1 MAPAQG
7 VYLRQRLAVFSV
19 ALGTFT
25 LVTNEF
31 LPVAL
36 LTGIRTSL
44 GVSQWAAAT
53 MVTLPA
59 AVAAI
64 ASPALAV
71 ASGRLD
77 RRLVL
82 LLMAGLFTA
91 SDALS
96 AAAPNFA
103 TMLVA
108 RFLLGAGIGGFWAIG
123 ASIGGRLVPEPRAAW
138 ARAVIFSGISLAIVL
153 GVPIAS
159 FVGGWLGWR
168 VAFGATAGLGLL
180 ALVLMALLL
189 PRIGV
194 ERPVTRAQ
202 LAAVLRAPNARLGL
216 VVTVGLVAGQYAAY
230 TFITPFLAT
239 ADHAGPT
246 VVSALLLVFGI
257 GGLVGNFGVVR
268 LLRRRLRATVVAMAA
283 TLAVATAVM
292 PVLGGWRPAAAVVL
306 AVWGLAYGAM
316 TVAMQTWVFTADGRD
331 LWSGSALYPAVFQAS
346 IAVGSLLGGAVV
358 GVLGDRGAIWTGTV
372 FAALALLGFG
382 LFARPTP
389 AGSER
394 AGPEISDRG
403 RSRHVAGGGRPRQA
417 SGTTGRDGS

>member
-1 MAPAQG
+1 MAATGG

-44 GVSQWAAAT
+44 GVSQGAAAI

-59 AVAAI
+59 VVAAI

-103 TMLVA
+103 TMLLA

-159 FVGGWLGWR
+159 FVGGLLGWR
-168 VAFGATAGLGLL
+168 AAFAATAGLGLL

-194 ERPVTRAQ
+194 EQPVTRAQ

-216 VVTVGLVAGQYAAY
+216 AVTLGLVAGQYAAY

-246 VVSALLLVFGI
+246 VISALLLIFGI

-268 LLRRRLRATVVAMAA
+268 LLSRRLKATVAGMAA
-283 TLAVATAVM
+283 TLAVATAAM
-292 PVLGGWRPAAAVVL
+292 PVLGGWRPAVAVVL

-331 LWSGSALYPAVFQAS
+331 LWSGSALFPAVFQAS
-346 IAVGSLLGGAVV
+346 IAVGSLLGGGVV
-358 GVLGDRGAIWTGTV
+358 GILGDRGAIWTGTV
-372 FAALALLGFG
+372 FAALALLGFA
-382 LFARPTP
+382 LFARPAP
-389 AGSER
+389 AGR
-394 AGPEISDRG
+394 GPAGPEPADVRRPEAAE
-403 RSRHVAGGGRPRQA
+403 RSRAR
-417 SGTTGRDGS
+417 

>member
-1 MAPAQG
+1 MTED

-36 LTGIRTSL
+36 LTPIRTSL
-44 GVSQWAAAT
+44 GVSQGVAAT
-53 MVTLPA
+53 MVTVPA
-59 AVAAI
+59 VVAAI

-82 LLMAGLFTA
+82 LLMAGLFTV

-103 TMLVA
+103 TMLLA

-123 ASIGGRLVPEPRAAW
+123 ASIGGCLVPESRAAW
-138 ARAVIFSGISLAIVL
+138 ARAVIFSGVSLAIVL

-168 VAFGATAGLGLL
+168 LAFAGTAGLGVL
-180 ALVLMALLL
+180 ALALMAVLL

-194 ERPVTRAQ
+194 ERPVTRTE

-216 VVTVGLVAGQYAAY
+216 AVTLGLVAGQYAAY
-230 TFITPFLAT
+230 TFVTPFLAK
-239 ADHAGPT
+239 ADHAGPG

-268 LLRRRLRATVVAMAA
+268 LLSRRLKATVVGMAA
-283 TLAVATAVM
+283 ALAVATAAM
-292 PVLGGWRPAAAVVL
+292 PVAGGWRPAVVVVL

-316 TVAMQTWVFTADGRD
+316 SVAMQTWVFTADGRD

-346 IAVGSLLGGAVV
+346 IAVGSLLGGGVV
-358 GVLGDRGAIWTGTV
+358 GILGDRGAIWTGTV
-372 FAALALLGFG
+372 FAALALLGFS
-382 LFARPTP
+382 LLARPVP
-389 AGSER
+389 AGPGQ
-394 AGPEISDRG
+394 AGPEPADVRPQNAQS
-403 RSRHVAGGGRPRQA
+403 SRAH
-417 SGTTGRDGS
+417 

>member
-1 MAPAQG
+1 MATTQDG
-7 VYLRQRLAVFSV
+7 YLRQRLAVFSV

-44 GVSQWAAAT
+44 GVSQGAAAFMIT
-53 MVTLPA
+53 VPA
-59 AVAAI
+59 VVAAI

-71 ASGRLD
+71 ASRRLD

-82 LLMAGLFTA
+82 LWMAGLFTA

-96 AAAPNFA
+96 AAAPNFT
-103 TMLVA
+103 TMLLA

-123 ASIGGRLVPEPRAAW
+123 ASIGGRLVPESRAAW

-168 VAFGATAGLGLL
+168 AAFAATAGLGLL

-189 PRIGV
+189 PKIGV
-194 ERPVTRAQ
+194 ERPVTRAE
-202 LAAVLRAPNARLGL
+202 LTAVLRAPNARLGL
-216 VVTVGLVAGQYAAY
+216 AVTLGLVAGQYAAY
-230 TFITPFLAT
+230 TFITPFLAH

-246 VVSALLLVFGI
+246 LVSALLLAFGI

-268 LLRRRLRATVVAMAA
+268 LLSRRLKATVAGMAS
-283 TLAVATAVM
+283 TLAVATGVI
-292 PVLGGWRPAAAVVL
+292 PVVGGWRPAVAVVL

-316 TVAMQTWVFTADGRD
+316 TVSMQTWVFTADGRD

-346 IAVGSLLGGAVV
+346 IAVGSLLGGGVV
-358 GVLGDRGAIWTGTV
+358 GILGDRGAIWAGTV
-372 FAALALLGFG
+372 FAALALLGFL
-382 LFARPTP
+382 LFARPVP
-389 AGSER
+389 AGR
-394 AGPEISDRG
+394 GQAGAGARG
-403 RSRHVAGGGRPRQA
+403 RAAPQSAGVGRGRGG
-417 SGTTGRDGS
+417 